1 MYRYELV
8 TKSGEETGWKATH
21 AAEIPAVFD
30 VRDHEFSH
38 FIYDG
43 ESDELFDKMAAQMH
57 GDWVRFAKTGE
68 PNPDWPRFEGAN
80 SHVRIY
86 NRDTRTEELDRR
98 HLMQIWGDMRFYEI

>member
-1 MYRYELV
+1 
-8 TKSGEETGWKATH
+8 
-21 AAEIPAVFD
+21 
-30 VRDHEFSH
+30 
-38 FIYDG
+38 
-43 ESDELFDKMAAQMH
+43 MH